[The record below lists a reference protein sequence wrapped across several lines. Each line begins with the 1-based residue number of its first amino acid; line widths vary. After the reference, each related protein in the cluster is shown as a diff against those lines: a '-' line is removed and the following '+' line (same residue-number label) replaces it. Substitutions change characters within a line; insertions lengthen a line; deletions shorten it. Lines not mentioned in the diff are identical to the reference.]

1 MITIIDYK
9 AGNQTSVKRALD
21 HMSIP
26 NQISA
31 DPAVIRS
38 AERLIF
44 PGVGHARASMEVLAE
59 RELDGAIKDAFA
71 GGIPILGICIGSQII
86 LDRSDEGDTTCL
98 GLIPGEAKKFQ
109 FTNNQLKIPHMGW
122 NEVKFRRDHALFE
135 SIPCG
140 SEFYFVHSFYP
151 LPASS
156 DAVYA
161 YTEYGIEFPAVI
173 GNKNLIAAQFHAE
186 KSGHV
191 GLRFLRNFNSWK
203 PEAANAE

>member
-21 HMSIP
+21 HMNIP

-59 RELDGAIKDAFA
+59 RQLDSAIKDAFA
-71 GGIPILGICIGSQII
+71 SGIPILGICIGSQII
-86 LDRSDEGDTTCL
+86 LDRSEEGDTICL
-98 GLIPGEAKKFQ
+98 GLIPGQAKKFN
-109 FTNNQLKIPHMGW
+109 FANNELKIPHMGW
-122 NEVKFRRDHALFE
+122 NSVKFQRNHALFE
-135 SIPCG
+135 GIPNK

-151 LPASS
+151 QPASG
-156 DAVYA
+156 DAIYA
-161 YTEYGIEFPAVI
+161 VTEYGIEFPAVI

-191 GLRFLRNFNSWK
+191 GLRLLRNFNSWK
-203 PEAANAE
+203 PEAGNA